1 MPGNSDIANEEINK
15 FISDVQQG
23 KVWGSY
29 DIAFNT
35 VNLLKKVIGH
45 GNWQTA
51 QDLVALVSAEGRKL
65 TKALPLQASVG
76 NMVRRVLKI
85 IREEYVA
92 TQQVGQA
99 IMVTGIGF
107 HKVYLPHYCL
117 CSSPYLLCHVMHF
130 FHSKSYWY

>member
-1 MPGNSDIANEEINK
+1 M
-15 FISDVQQG
+15 
-23 KVWGSY
+23 
-29 DIAFNT
+29 
-35 VNLLKKVIGH
+35 
-45 GNWQTA
+45 
-51 QDLVALVSAEGRKL
+51 ALVSAEGRKL

-107 HKVYLPHYCL
+107 HKVYLITAFAAPHTSCIMS
-117 CSSPYLLCHVMHF
+117 CVF
-130 FHSKSYWY
+130 VIVKVTNI